1 MYNKARE
8 ARAASAVIIDTTP
21 STPTPTAHQL
31 ARAAFKERQAAERA
45 RSFKTWDQ
53 MSDRGN
59 RNGKSLPKAFAR
71 VEARVA
77 ERAAKTGHNARA
89 PLDASVDNFDGDE
102 QYMAPTARA
111 EINLLDIMQPARGK
125 SARGEL
131 DLSSLSC
138 LFRDT
143 ERSRFATAAFASE
156 SARHPNSIPY
166 PLLVPGSSLSLDDY
180 LFEDSIPAELIAELF
195 PTDEAVP
202 APRREAPVDVD
213 SDRTD
218 EEDNDD
224 ALPRENDDE
233 EQWELATVGAS
244 EFSFVSVTG

>member
-125 SARGEL
+125 SAR
-131 DLSSLSC
+131 
-138 LFRDT
+138 
-143 ERSRFATAAFASE
+143 AFASE